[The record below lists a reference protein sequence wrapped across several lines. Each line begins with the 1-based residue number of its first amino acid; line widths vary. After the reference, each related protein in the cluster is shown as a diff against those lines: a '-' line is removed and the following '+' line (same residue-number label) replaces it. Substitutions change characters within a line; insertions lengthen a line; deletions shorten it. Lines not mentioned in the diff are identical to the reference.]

1 MTKPLFAT
9 LYANH
14 YSSDLNQVGRYV
26 DGTDVYTEIGYDI
39 DKLMKQDPNYRN
51 TCATRMSMALMKS
64 GVPMSGRMKVKAGA
78 LKGRSIEPGA
88 KLLADQL
95 SQKHLLGKPQILKPS
110 EALKKLEGKQGV
122 VFFWKMTG
130 YSGGHIDLIKVDK
143 AAEVCSSRCYLTS
156 GEIWFWPLD

>member
-9 LYANH
+9 LYNNH
-14 YSSDLNQVGRYV
+14 YSSNQKHVGRYV
-26 DGTDVYTEIGYDI
+26 EGKDVYKEIGYDM
-39 DKLMKQDPNYRN
+39 KQLEKQDPNYVN

-64 GVPMSGRMKVKAGA
+64 GVAMSGRMKVKAGN

-95 SQKHLLGKPQILKPS
+95 SQKHMLGKPQILKPS

-143 AAEVCSSRCYLTS
+143 AAEVCSSHCHMDS
-156 GEIWFWPLD
+156 GEIWFWPLE